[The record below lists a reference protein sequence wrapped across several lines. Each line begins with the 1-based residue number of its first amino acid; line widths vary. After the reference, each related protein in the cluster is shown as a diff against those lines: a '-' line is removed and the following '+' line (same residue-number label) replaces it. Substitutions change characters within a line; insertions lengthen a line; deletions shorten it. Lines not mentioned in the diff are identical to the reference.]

1 MPHVSRRNFLTGTAA
16 LGIAAAAP
24 GSKLAFGQESTL
36 KVGVVHQGPI
46 GDVGWE
52 AHHARAWKAME
63 EAFPDRVK
71 ATVLD
76 NVLQAQDAERV
87 FRQLAAKGHKLIIG
101 TTFSQYATLRKLA
114 PTLKNNIFECC
125 AGISPLENMGV
136 FEARSYE
143 GSYLTGL
150 IAGRMTKSNVVGWVG
165 AFPIP
170 QVIYN
175 LGGFVLGAR
184 KVNPN
189 VTCKLV
195 WVNSWSDP
203 PKEKDAVNALISQGV
218 DIISGSPNTPVQGLT
233 AQEKGVWSIGMTIDA
248 SKYVKQKQLSSFVLD
263 WSPAYIEAVHGTLDG
278 TWKPESRWRGIGKG
292 GFVKMTTQNA
302 AIPDDVLAYMREQ
315 EAAMIAG
322 SAHAFAGPIK
332 DQDGN
337 MRVAAGTVIPDD
349 ELRGM
354 NWLVE
359 GVDGSLPSN

>member
-1 MPHVSRRNFLTGTAA
+1 MGV
-16 LGIAAAAP
+16 AAAGMCA
-24 GSKLAFGQESTL
+24 GSAFGQGAVL
-36 KVGVVHQGPI
+36 NVGVVHQGPI

-52 AHHARAWKAME
+52 AHHARSWKAME
-63 EAFPDRVK
+63 AKFGGKVK

-76 NVLQAQDAERV
+76 NVLHAQDAERV

-114 PTLKNNIFECC
+114 PTMPNNIFECC
-125 AGISPLENMGV
+125 AGIAPLKNMGV

-165 AFPIP
+165 AFPVP
-170 QVIYN
+170 QVVYN

-184 KVNPN
+184 KVNPK
-189 VTCKLV
+189 VTCKLI

-218 DIISGSPNTPVQGLT
+218 DVLSGSPNTPVQGLT

-248 SKYVKQKQLSSFVLD
+248 SRYVKQKQLSSFVLD
-263 WSPAYIEAVHGTLDG
+263 WSPAYIEAAQGVLDG
-278 TWKPESRWRGIGKG
+278 NWKAESRWRGIGDG
-292 GFVKMTTQNA
+292 GFVKMTTQNT
-302 AIPDDVLAYMREQ
+302 AIPADVLAFMRKE
-315 EAAMIAG
+315 EAAIIAG
-322 SAHAFAGPIK
+322 KSHPFTGPIK
-332 DQDGN
+332 DQDGKL
-337 MRVAAGTVIPDD
+337 RVAAGKFMPDD
-349 ELRGM
+349 ELRGI

-359 GVDGSLPSN
+359 GIQGSLPKN